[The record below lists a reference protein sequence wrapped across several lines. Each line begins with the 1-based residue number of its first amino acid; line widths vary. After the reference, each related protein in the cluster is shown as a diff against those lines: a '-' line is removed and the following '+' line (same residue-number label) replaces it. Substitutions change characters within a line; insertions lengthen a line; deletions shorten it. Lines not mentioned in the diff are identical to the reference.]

1 MALSELT
8 RKQIDR
14 ILTKYCS
21 ERLPVYL
28 HDQLRLGFKF
38 RGNSVTLY
46 EERPGFGKPEIWVEI
61 VVAQFRFNPGTKKW
75 VLYYPDRNSKWHEY
89 EMIEPSRNFE
99 TLLKE
104 VHEDPTCIFWG

>member
-1 MALSELT
+1 LALSELT
-8 RKQIDR
+8 RKQVDR
-14 ILTKYCS
+14 ILTQYCS

-38 RGNSVTLY
+38 RGNGVTLY

-61 VVAQFRFNPGTKKW
+61 VVAQFRFNPGTKEW
-75 VLYYPDRNSKWHEY
+75 ALYYPDRNSKWHEY

-104 VHEDPTCIFWG
+104 VHEDPTGIFWG